1 MAWGLASC
9 SILFLAIPAKANAQ
23 SVENITP
30 RLQGETRAPNP
41 SLDRELAQDTAII
54 AQFTSVDEL
63 SDVQPTDWAYQA
75 LRSLVQRYGVVSGYP
90 DGTFRGD
97 RSLSRYE
104 FAAALQQAL
113 DRLSNSDNVSRE
125 DLETLKRLETDYR
138 LPLAQL
144 RDRFNDIS
152 DRVNNLENKQFST
165 TTKLQGEVIFAITEG
180 RKANSTLVSR
190 QRLNFITSFT
200 PSDRLVT
207 QLEAGNNGLDAIG
220 KVHNESPNLLGT
232 TGVLADGGG
241 LEYAQVESNFQL
253 RRLYYTFVPFR
264 DLAVTVGAKMPPEDF
279 IDRNRYA
286 NNEASDF
293 SSSFFTNNPLIVQNQ
308 IDRPGGAGAAIAWN
322 IGGSALTLRSLYI
335 AADANRVSSTTQNQG
350 GLFGDFYQSSVELE
364 YLPRPNF
371 ALRLQYT
378 KALINNTDISAAGI
392 NAEYAFDRTTAVFGR
407 FGLGNYDGFNTAIS
421 QDLDLQP
428 RTWAVGL
435 ALRDLVLPGTLA
447 GVAIGQPFVES
458 DLGDATQTN
467 FEAFYKLQLSDSL
480 SVAPILQLVSNA
492 NNDSDSGITWQ
503 ATLRTSFAF

>member
-1 MAWGLASC
+1 MAWGLAIC
-9 SILFLAIPAKANAQ
+9 SILFLAIPAKANSQ
-23 SVENITP
+23 TVENITP
-30 RLQGETRAPNP
+30 RLQGETRAPTG
-41 SLDRELAQDTAII
+41 SLDRELAQDTALI
-54 AQFTSVDEL
+54 AQFTSVNEL

-75 LRSLVQRYGVVSGYP
+75 LRSLVKRYGVVSGYP

-113 DRLSNSDNVSRE
+113 NRLSNSDNVNRE
-125 DLETLKRLETDYR
+125 DLEALKRLETDYR

-152 DRVNNLENKQFST
+152 DRVNNLEANQFST

-180 RKANSTLVSR
+180 RKANPTLVSR
-190 QRLNFITSFT
+190 QRLNFITSFN

-207 QLEAGNNGLDAIG
+207 QLEAGSNGLDAIG
-220 KVHNESPNLLGT
+220 KVHNESPLLGT
-232 TGVLADGGG
+232 AGVLADGGG
-241 LEYAQVESNFQL
+241 LEYAQVDNNLQL

-322 IGGSALTLRSLYI
+322 IGGGALTLRSLYI
-335 AADANRVSSTTQNQG
+335 AADANRVSSTPQNQG

-364 YLPRPNF
+364 YLPKPNF

-378 KALINNTDISAAGI
+378 KALINNTDVSAVGI
-392 NAEYAFDRTTAVFGR
+392 NAEYAFDRTTAIFGR
-407 FGLGNYDGFNTAIS
+407 FGLGSYDGFNTAIS
-421 QDLDLQP
+421 QNLDLHP
-428 RTWAVGL
+428 HTWAVGL
-435 ALRDLVLPGTLA
+435 ALRDLILPGTLA

-492 NNDSDSGITWQ
+492 NNDSDNGITWQ

>member
-1 MAWGLASC
+1 MVWGLVSC
-9 SILFLAIPAKANAQ
+9 SIFFLAIPAKANSQ
-23 SVENITP
+23 SVGNITP
-30 RLQGETRAPNP
+30 RLQGETRAPTP
-41 SLDRELAQDTAII
+41 SLNKKLAQDTALI

-75 LRSLVQRYGVVSGYP
+75 LKSLVQRYGVVSGYP

-104 FAAALQQAL
+104 FAAALQQAIE
-113 DRLSNSDNVSRE
+113 RISNSNSVNRE
-125 DLETLKRLETDYR
+125 DLDTLKRLETDYR

-152 DRVNNLENKQFST
+152 DRVSNLENSQFST

-180 RKANSTLVSR
+180 RKANSTLVSG
-190 QRLNFITSFT
+190 QRLNFITSFI
-200 PSDRLVT
+200 PSDRLLI

-220 KVHNESPNLLGT
+220 KAHNKSPLLGT

-241 LEYAQVESNFQL
+241 LEYAQVGNNIQL

-322 IGGSALTLRSLYI
+322 IGGGALTLRSLYI
-335 AADANRVSSTTQNQG
+335 AADANRVSSTSQNQG

-392 NAEYAFDRTTAVFGR
+392 NAEYAFDRTTAIFGR

-428 RTWAVGL
+428 RTWVIGI

-480 SVAPILQLVSNA
+480 SVAPVLQLVSNA
-492 NNDSDSGITWQ
+492 NNDSDNGITWQ
-503 ATLRTSFAF
+503 ATIRTSFAF

>member
-1 MAWGLASC
+1 MVWGLVSC
-9 SILFLAIPAKANAQ
+9 SIFFLAIPAKANSQ
-23 SVENITP
+23 SVGNITP
-30 RLQGETRAPNP
+30 RLQGETRAPTP
-41 SLDRELAQDTAII
+41 SLNKKLAQDTALI

-104 FAAALQQAL
+104 FAAALQQAIE
-113 DRLSNSDNVSRE
+113 RISNSNSVNRE
-125 DLETLKRLETDYR
+125 DLDTLKRLETDYR

-152 DRVNNLENKQFST
+152 DRVSNLENSQFST

-180 RKANSTLVSR
+180 RKANSTLVSG
-190 QRLNFITSFT
+190 QRLNFITSFI
-200 PSDRLVT
+200 PSDRLLI

-220 KVHNESPNLLGT
+220 KAHNKSPLLGT

-241 LEYAQVESNFQL
+241 LEYAQVGNNIQL

-322 IGGSALTLRSLYI
+322 IGGGALTLRSLYI
-335 AADANRVSSTTQNQG
+335 AADANRVSSTSQNQG

-392 NAEYAFDRTTAVFGR
+392 NAEYAFDRTTAIFGR

-428 RTWAVGL
+428 RTWVIGI

-480 SVAPILQLVSNA
+480 SVAPVLQLVSNA
-492 NNDSDSGITWQ
+492 NNDSDNGITWQ
-503 ATLRTSFAF
+503 ATIRTSFAF